1 MDLKQVSTKDLFEE
15 LKGREGVTEIPVCP
29 YVKYVVHVQADGDDE
44 ETRVIDKGPA
54 SILVVMD

>member
-29 YVKYVVHVQADGDDE
+29 YVDYEIYVNADGDDE
-44 ETRVIDKGPA
+44 AYCLEDEGPA